1 MAGPVPPFPH
11 VGPSSPSEAA
21 NGVDSVLPGVADDAG
36 SRDPSATTVAG
47 AMSNAAAQMAEMRGD
62 AESPAGS
69 YVGDQI
75 TLRPNTY

>member
-11 VGPSSPSEAA
+11 IGPGSASEAP
-21 NGVDSVLPGVADDAG
+21 NGVDSVLPGVVDDAG
-36 SRDPSATTVAG
+36 SRDPSATTVGG

-75 TLRPNTY
+75 NLPPNIY